1 MKKLLIIYPD
11 LVNANTGG
19 RIIDYQFIDVLRKSD
34 NLELSYIQNKDLP
47 SSSIIA
53 YNLFFLFHISLFY
66 KYDYVFVN
74 SRLYPRLYLPFSLLR
89 LLRCK
94 TRLITYHHHYNFMTQ
109 EGISEKIH
117 KYFELSFLRKMYR
130 IIIPS
135 PYAKA
140 ITEKL
145 LPQKAIT
152 YIEIGFEQRREEIIR
167 ENNNTFLFVGTLEQR
182 KGIQYI
188 LDVAKIFK
196 QKGVGAYFRIVGNQK
211 YTQYVNEL
219 KSFVVKEGLQES
231 VTFLGRLTDEELNAE
246 YNNASVFLFPSLHE
260 GYGMV
265 LIEAMS
271 YSLPVV
277 AFNNSAIPYTI
288 VDGQNGLMAENM
300 NAEDLAMKAMA
311 LTSDRVL
318 YSEISH
324 QAFIY
329 SQSKPT
335 REAMVDEMKQFVQT
349 L

>member
-19 RIIDYQFIDVLRKSD
+19 RVIDYQFIDVLRKSE
-34 NLELSYIQNKDLP
+34 NLGLSYIQNKDLP

-53 YNLFFLFHISLFY
+53 YNLYFLFHLSLFY

-74 SRLYPRLYLPFSLLR
+74 SRFYPRLYLPFSLLR
-89 LLRCK
+89 FLRCK

-109 EGISEKIH
+109 EGLSGKIH

-140 ITEKL
+140 ITEEL
-145 LPQKAIT
+145 LPQKSIT
-152 YIEIGFEQRREEIIR
+152 YIEIGFEQRHNEIKR
-167 ENNNTFLFVGTLEQR
+167 KNNNTFLFVGTLEQR
-182 KGIQYI
+182 KGIKYI

-196 QKGVGAYFRIVGNQK
+196 QKGIGAHFRIVGNQK

-219 KSFVVKEGLQES
+219 KNYVVKEGLQDS

-246 YNNASVFLFPSLHE
+246 YSNASVFLFPSLHE

-277 AFNNSAIPYTI
+277 AFNNSAMPYTI
-288 VDGQNGLMAENM
+288 IDRQNGFMAENM
-300 NAEDLAMKAMA
+300 NAEDLAEKAKT
-311 LTSDRVL
+311 LISDREL

-324 QAFIY
+324 QAFLY
-329 SQSKPT
+329 AQSKPT
-335 REAMVDEMKQFVQT
+335 RVAMVDEMKKFVQT